1 MSALGAQNWFYY
13 KKKQRHLRTHT
24 TQYLFGHN
32 NLSCAFDQHDG
43 YQALSIDIETIFR
56 IWKWVRSGGNEV

>member
-32 NLSCAFDQHDG
+32 NLSCAFDQHDV
-43 YQALSIDIETIFR
+43 YHALSIDIETILR
-56 IWKWVRSGGNEV
+56 I